1 MKGVNISCSFDTKGS
16 FKTIAFLIQ
25 RRPALHLQKL
35 IFHFLLIETSAPI
48 GAWEWKEIMTDTMT
62 ERPGHKE
69 VSLTKL

>member
-25 RRPALHLQKL
+25 LRPALHLQKR
-35 IFHFLLIETSAPI
+35 API
-48 GAWEWKEIMTDTMT
+48 GAWEWKEIMTDAMT